1 MPLAGWQIASRLK
14 LIDNRFWGVRMKK
27 AFASLCMML
36 CTAGAN
42 AGGLDIALSNNTA
55 HVSLLLNPYAFYQ
68 GGGSEFGI
76 GGFIS
81 EDGDKLAHA
90 TLIARGYRQSS
101 TSQYSLGAG
110 VKALYGDVTI
120 PASSN
125 NGTEVEEAV
134 GALALGFQAGMLISS
149 SRHNPIE
156 ALIEGF
162 IAPSI
167 TSFSDAERFAELN
180 ARLQIEIIPQAQAYV
195 GYRRMRFNTRNFD
208 NVRLDRSVHFG
219 IKLTF

>member
-1 MPLAGWQIASRLK
+1 
-14 LIDNRFWGVRMKK
+14 
-27 AFASLCMML
+27 ML
-36 CTAGAN
+36 LTATAN
-42 AGGLDIALSNNTA
+42 AGGVDLALSNNTA
-55 HVSLLLNPYAFYQ
+55 HLSMLLNPHAFYQ
-68 GGGSEFGI
+68 GGGSEVGF

-81 EDGDKLAHA
+81 EEGDKLLHT
-90 TLIARGYRQSS
+90 TLIARGYRQSA

-110 VKALYGDVTI
+110 IKALYGDVII
-120 PASSN
+120 PADSN
-125 NGTEVEEAV
+125 NGNETDETV

-208 NVRLDRSVHFG
+208 NVLLDRSVHLG

>member
-1 MPLAGWQIASRLK
+1 
-14 LIDNRFWGVRMKK
+14 MKR

-36 CTAGAN
+36 CTATAN
-42 AGGLDIALSNNTA
+42 AGGVDLALSNNTA
-55 HVSLLLNPYAFYQ
+55 HLSMLLNPHAFYQ
-68 GGGSEFGI
+68 GGGSEAAF

-81 EDGDKLAHA
+81 EGGDKLLHT
-90 TLIARGYRQSS
+90 TLIARGYRQSA

-110 VKALYGDVTI
+110 VKAMYGDVTI
-120 PASSN
+120 PAEAN
-125 NGTEVEEAV
+125 NGAEAEENV

-156 ALIEGF
+156 ALVEGF

-167 TSFSDAERFAELN
+167 TSFSDAERFVEFN
-180 ARLQIEIIPQAQAYV
+180 ARLQVEIIPQAQAYV
-195 GYRRMRFNTRNFD
+195 GYRRMRFDTRNFD
-208 NVRLDRSVHFG
+208 NVQLDRSVHLG

>member
-1 MPLAGWQIASRLK
+1 
-14 LIDNRFWGVRMKK
+14 MKK
-27 AFASLCMML
+27 ALVSLCLML
-36 CTAGAN
+36 STGGVQAS
-42 AGGLDIALSNNTA
+42 GLDIALSNNTA
-55 HVSLLLNPYAFYQ
+55 HLSMLLNPYAFYQ
-68 GGGSEFGI
+68 GGGSELGL

-110 VKALYGDVTI
+110 FKAMYGDVTI
-120 PASSN
+120 PAESN
-125 NGTEVEEAV
+125 NGTEAEETV
-134 GALALGFQAGMLISS
+134 GAIALGFQAGMLISS

-156 ALIEGF
+156 AMFEGF

-167 TSFSDAERFAELN
+167 TSFSDAERFSELN
-180 ARLQIEIIPQAQAYV
+180 ARLQVEIIPQAQAYI

-208 NVRLDRSVHFG
+208 NVRLDRSVHLG

>member
-1 MPLAGWQIASRLK
+1 
-14 LIDNRFWGVRMKK
+14 MKK
-27 AFASLCMML
+27 ALMSFCLML
-36 CTAGAN
+36 CTGLAN

-55 HVSLLLNPYAFYQ
+55 HLSMLLNPYAFYQ
-68 GGGSEFGI
+68 GGGSELGVGAFV
-76 GGFIS
+76 S
-81 EDGDKLAHA
+81 EEGDKLAHA

-101 TSQYSLGAG
+101 SSQYSLGAG

-120 PASSN
+120 PAASN
-125 NGTEVEEAV
+125 NGTEVEEKV
-134 GALALGFQAGMLISS
+134 GAIAMGFQAGMLISS

-156 ALIEGF
+156 AMFEGY

-167 TSFSDAERFAELN
+167 TSFSDAERYAEIN

-208 NVRLDRSVHFG
+208 NVRLDRSVHLG

>member
-1 MPLAGWQIASRLK
+1 
-14 LIDNRFWGVRMKK
+14 MKK
-27 AFASLCMML
+27 AFASLCMLL
-36 CTAGAN
+36 CTAGVN
-42 AGGLDIALSNNTA
+42 AGGVDLALSNNTA
-55 HVSLLLNPYAFYQ
+55 HLSMLLNPYAFYE
-68 GGGSEFGI
+68 GGGSEVGL

-81 EDGDKLAHA
+81 EEGDKLLHA

-110 VKALYGDVTI
+110 IKAVYGDVTI
-120 PASSN
+120 PAAVN
-125 NGTEVEEAV
+125 NGAEAEETV

-156 ALIEGF
+156 ALIEAF

-180 ARLQIEIIPQAQAYV
+180 ARLQVEIIPQAQAYV

-208 NVRLDRSVHFG
+208 NVLLDRSVHLG

>member
-1 MPLAGWQIASRLK
+1 
-14 LIDNRFWGVRMKK
+14 MKK
-27 AFASLCMML
+27 TMASLCMML
-36 CTAGAN
+36 FTATAN
-42 AGGLDIALSNNTA
+42 AGGVDLALSNNTA
-55 HVSLLLNPYAFYQ
+55 HVSMLLNPHAFYQ
-68 GGGSEFGI
+68 GGGSEVGF

-81 EDGDKLAHA
+81 EEGDK
-90 TLIARGYRQSS
+90 
-101 TSQYSLGAG
+101 
-110 VKALYGDVTI
+110 
-120 PASSN
+120 SN
-125 NGTEVEEAV
+125 NGTETDETV

-167 TSFSDAERFAELN
+167 TSFSDAERFTEIN
-180 ARLQIEIIPQAQAYV
+180 ARLQVEIIPQAQAYV

-208 NVRLDRSVHFG
+208 NVLLDRSVHLG